1 MCRSGADAI
10 ASLLNRLAGSDEPG
24 CIEGFRLSSD
34 ELTPIAF
41 ERIVAVLN
49 DHKVK
54 YVVIGGLAALL
65 QGVSLPRTA
74 DIDVTPASDPAN
86 KKRLA
91 AALRTLDARLR
102 VPGLDEPI
110 EIQLDERTFTGMMTM
125 TFVTRFGPFD
135 VCFVPDGTSG
145 YDDLIRHVQVLDRAG
160 VKIPVAS
167 LEDITR
173 SKRAAGREKDAA
185 HLTVLTEYLRAASEE
200 D

>member
-1 MCRSGADAI
+1 MNSPD
-10 ASLLNRLAGSDEPG
+10 
-24 CIEGFRLSSD
+24 
-34 ELTPIAF
+34 LTPVAF

-49 DHKVK
+49 DRNVK

-65 QGVSLPRTA
+65 QGVALPRTA

-91 AALRTLDARLR
+91 AALRDLGARLR
-102 VPGLDEPI
+102 APGLEEPT
-110 EIQLDERTFTGMMTM
+110 EIALDERTFTGMTTM

-135 VCFVPDGTSG
+135 ISFVPDGTTG
-145 YDDLIRHVQVLDRAG
+145 YDDLIQHAQVLERAG
-160 VKIPVAS
+160 VRIPVAS

-185 HLTVLTEYLRAASEE
+185 HLVILVEHLRSEQNKE
-200 D
+200 